1 MPISYS
7 AEVKTGDEWTGNC
20 LRFPSKASALAYATD
35 LRSRWTLVTAVRVA
49 CSDDPVTMRE
59 NGTPLVG
66 RLEALR
72 AGSPVHIF
80 HQSKRYNLRAQRTR
94 RSN

>member
-59 NGTPLVG
+59 DGTYLANATISAHKGPGHRVQL
-66 RLEALR
+66 
-72 AGSPVHIF
+72 
-80 HQSKRYNLRAQRTR
+80 
-94 RSN
+94 